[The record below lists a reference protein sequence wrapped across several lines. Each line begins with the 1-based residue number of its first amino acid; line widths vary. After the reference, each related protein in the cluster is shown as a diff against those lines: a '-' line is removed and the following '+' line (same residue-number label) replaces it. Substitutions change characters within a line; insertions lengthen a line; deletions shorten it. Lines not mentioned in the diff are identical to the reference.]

1 MVAQPGPPA
10 LCYRCLMAGNPTGAA
25 APPGGLTLRLAL
37 DGRVA
42 RITLDRPPLHVIDFA
57 MMDAL
62 ESAIADVAREPAV
75 TVMVLTSSGDK
86 AFSAGVDIKIH
97 TPDMAASMLERFH
110 RVVRALG
117 NLPCVSVA
125 GVRGVAL
132 GGGFELALACDMIV
146 AEEGSSF
153 GLPEIWLG
161 CLPPVAAA
169 MLPHLLTPQK
179 AYELVLTGEPITA
192 AEAKQLGLV
201 NLLTAPGTLD
211 AALASYASLFTEKS
225 ASSLRLAK
233 RALRWGEEKRT
244 GEALTEIERMYRDEL
259 MKTEDA
265 REGIRAYL
273 EKREARWTD
282 R

>member
-1 MVAQPGPPA
+1 
-10 LCYRCLMAGNPTGAA
+10 
-25 APPGGLTLRLAL
+25 LRLAL

-42 RITLDRPPLHVIDFA
+42 RITLDYPPLHIIDFA

-62 ESAIADVAREPAV
+62 EAAVADVAREPGIAV
-75 TVMVLTSSGDK
+75 AVITATGDK

-97 TPDMAASMLERFH
+97 TPERAAEMLERFH
-110 RVVRALG
+110 EVIQAVG
-117 NLPCVSVA
+117 TLPCVTVA

-169 MLPHLLTPQK
+169 MLPRIIPPQK

-192 AEAKQLGLV
+192 AEARQLGLV
-201 NLLTAPGTLD
+201 NLLTPRGTLD
-211 AALASYASLFTEKS
+211 AALASFISLFTEKS

-233 RALRWGEEKRT
+233 RALRMGEEMPT
-244 GEALTEIERMYRDEL
+244 GEALAQIERLYRDEL
-259 MKTEDA
+259 MRTEDA
-265 REGIRAYL
+265 HEGIRAYL
-273 EKREARWTD
+273 EKREAKWKD

>member
-1 MVAQPGPPA
+1 
-10 LCYRCLMAGNPTGAA
+10 MAGNPTGTS

-37 DGRVA
+37 DGRIA

-57 MMDAL
+57 TMDAL
-62 ESAIADVAREPAV
+62 EAAIADVSREPSIAA
-75 TVMVLTSSGDK
+75 MVLTSSGDK

-97 TPDMAASMLERFH
+97 TPEKAAPMLERFH
-110 RVVRALG
+110 EVIRALG
-117 NLPCVSVA
+117 DLPCATIA

-169 MLPHLLTPQK
+169 MLPHIVTPQK
-179 AYELVLTGEPITA
+179 AYEMVLTGEPITA
-192 AEAKQLGLV
+192 LEAKQLGLV
-201 NLLTAPGTLD
+201 NILTPRGTLD
-211 AALASYASLFTEKS
+211 AALASFVSLFSEKS

-233 RALRWGEEKRT
+233 RALRLGEEKRT
-244 GEALTEIERMYRDEL
+244 GEALKEIERLYGEEL

-273 EKREARWTD
+273 EKREAKWKD